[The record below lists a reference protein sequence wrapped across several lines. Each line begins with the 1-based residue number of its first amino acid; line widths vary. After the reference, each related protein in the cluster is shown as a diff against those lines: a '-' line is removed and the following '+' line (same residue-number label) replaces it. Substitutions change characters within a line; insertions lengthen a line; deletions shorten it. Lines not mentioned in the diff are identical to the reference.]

1 MRETFLIRTTYGL
14 IEGRERG
21 KKRFGGLGGARAD
34 KYRHTGNA
42 ANLECLDIALGFS
55 NLAEGVSETLAGLCQ
70 LALEGVDLLCNILKL
85 FFGKRSSPDD
95 LMSFAV
101 RFAQRAPDFRCDL
114 IELALL
120 SHSRLLK

>member
-1 MRETFLIRTTYGL
+1 MRLLLRVQEFSWGL
-14 IEGRERG
+14 
-21 KKRFGGLGGARAD
+21 
-34 KYRHTGNA
+34 
-42 ANLECLDIALGFS
+42 S
-55 NLAEGVSETLAGLCQ
+55 NLTEGVFEALAGLGQ

-85 FFGKRSSPDD
+85 FLSKGSSPDD

-101 RFAQRAPDFRCDL
+101 RFAQRATDSRSDL

>member
-1 MRETFLIRTTYGL
+1 MSGEAFRRI
-14 IEGRERG
+14 GRG
-21 KKRFGGLGGARAD
+21 PAH
-34 KYRHTGNA
+34 KYRRGENA
-42 ANLECLDIALGFS
+42 ATLECLDIGLGFS

-70 LALEGVDLLCNILKL
+70 LALKGVDLLCNILKL

-101 RFAQRAPDFRCDL
+101 RFAQRTPDFRCDL